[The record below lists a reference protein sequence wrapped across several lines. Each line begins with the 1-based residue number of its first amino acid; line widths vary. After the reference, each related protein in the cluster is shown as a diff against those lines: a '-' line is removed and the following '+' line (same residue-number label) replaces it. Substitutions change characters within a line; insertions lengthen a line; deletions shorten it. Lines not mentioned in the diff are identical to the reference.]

1 MNNAKIW
8 LVVKPT
14 VGLPLVLGAVAT
26 TSLFVHYNLLKTTT
40 WLPTYY
46 QGKPKKAASLDVPFA
61 GNATVVFN
69 GAATVT
75 GDGAQQATVVLPD
88 GRTARVVFEAT
99 GDAPRQTADA
109 TAAAKSVQ

>member
-14 VGLPLVLGAVAT
+14 VGIPLFLGAVAS

-69 GAATVT
+69 GAAAVT
-75 GDGAQQATVVLPD
+75 GDASQQATVVLPD
-88 GRTARVVFEAT
+88 GRTARVIFDAPS
-99 GDAPRQTADA
+99 DAPRQTADA
-109 TAAAKSVQ
+109 AGLATSVQ

>member
-14 VGLPLVLGAVAT
+14 VGIPLFLGAVAS

-46 QGKPKKAASLDVPFA
+46 QGKPKKAASLDVPTGAVA
-61 GNATVVFN
+61 GNAVLVFKDAA
-69 GAATVT
+69 GAAS
-75 GDGAQQATVVLPD
+75 QEATVVLPD
-88 GRTARVVFEAT
+88 GRTAKVVFDE
-99 GDAPRQTADA
+99 GLRQTADA
-109 TAAAKSVQ
+109 GALTKGVQ